1 MAYATDSVVGIL
13 VIALSILVPGM
24 PGMPLIM
31 KMGPETPPG
40 WSYNPA
46 SWYQRAPVIALS
58 FVGLFISRYLAAYQ
72 LGYIDL
78 PTDEARRAV
87 LSRLD
92 AAAIPHAEAD
102 GVVTVR
108 DPWQNVIL
116 LQVVQVAGDQ
126 AAGLAPGQAGVR

>member
-1 MAYATDSVVGIL
+1 MLTVAVVAG
-13 VIALSILVPGM
+13 
-24 PGMPLIM
+24 
-31 KMGPETPPG
+31 
-40 WSYNPA
+40 
-46 SWYQRAPVIALS
+46 LS
-58 FVGLFISRYLAAYQ
+58 FQNHHDRLAPESGLHADGGAGAAPEESVR
-72 LGYIDL
+72 LRFFTIDL

-92 AAAIPHAEAD
+92 AATIPHAEAD